1 MRIAHVSDSH
11 LTNPEGVA
19 TSVGT
24 TVALLRAA
32 GHRVV
37 LHCPG
42 PLFRCRRRPGEVPSL
57 SVPTRPYRLA
67 LPRPPS
73 APVDVV
79 HVHTTGPLGVA
90 GLRWAATRG
99 VPTVLTW
106 HTDLVA
112 YAAHYPEIPI
122 GAAYAGLRLGLR
134 WRVGDL
140 WALAHP
146 GPGRQARLAAL
157 GRTLLAHT
165 TVLIAPSAKT
175 AAMMA
180 TMAGRTPVVVL
191 PTPAAAPLA
200 DADDRRRLRARLG
213 IPADAPVLLAV
224 GRATPEK
231 NPELLLAAFAQ
242 VRSELPAARLVL
254 LGARRHRLAVRRMAR
269 RYGVAG
275 ALHLLRPVPRHRVGA
290 HYRAAD
296 VLAFTSTTDTQGL
309 VLAEAEAYGLPVA
322 MVDTLLAERPGTGT
336 TRPVAEPSPAAFGA
350 LLIRLLTEPELRGT
364 VIRDGRAA
372 ATDWSAERY
381 LAELVKLYASLPPV
395 SPAGGTA
402 IPGARRGDAG
412 AGSQRPVDPAPAGHG
427 CSSPSTSS
435 APRWSSSS
443 YWPTRG
449 AATPWWRPPRLGGW
463 SPTPATCCC
472 G

>member
-11 LTNPEGVA
+11 LDNPEGVA
-19 TSVGT
+19 TAVGT

-42 PLFRCRRRPGEVPSL
+42 PLLRRRRRPGEVPSL
-57 SVPTRPYRLA
+57 TVPTRPYRLA
-67 LPRPPS
+67 VPRSPD
-73 APVDVV
+73 APADVV

-90 GLRWAATRG
+90 GLRWATARG

-106 HTDLVA
+106 HTDLIA

-134 WRVGDL
+134 WRARDL
-140 WALAHP
+140 WALGRP
-146 GPGRQARLAAL
+146 GPDRQTRLAEL
-157 GRTLLAHT
+157 GRCLLAHS
-165 TVLIAPSAKT
+165 TVLVAPSAKT
-175 AAMMA
+175 ASMMA
-180 TMAGRTPVVVL
+180 AMAGRTPIVVL
-191 PTPAAAPLA
+191 PTPAAAPHA

-213 IPADAPVLLAV
+213 IPTNAPVLLAV

-242 VRSELPAARLVL
+242 VRQTLPEARLVL
-254 LGARRHRLAVRRMAR
+254 LGARRHRLAIRRTAH

-275 ALHLLRPVPRHRVGA
+275 ALRLLRPVSHDRVGA

-309 VLAEAEAYGLPVA
+309 VLSEAEAYGLPVA
-322 MVDTLLAERPGTGT
+322 MVDTALAERPGTGT
-336 TRPVAEPSPAAFGA
+336 TRPVAEPTAAAYGA
-350 LLIRLLTEPELRGT
+350 LLTRLLTERELRAD

-372 ATDWSAERY
+372 VTAWSGERY
-381 LAELVKLYASLPPV
+381 LAELVRLYAALPPLR
-395 SPAGGTA
+395 SAG
-402 IPGARRGDAG
+402 
-412 AGSQRPVDPAPAGHG
+412 
-427 CSSPSTSS
+427 
-435 APRWSSSS
+435 
-443 YWPTRG
+443 
-449 AATPWWRPPRLGGW
+449 
-463 SPTPATCCC
+463 PTP
-472 G
+472 

>member
-1 MRIAHVSDSH
+1 MQQNRPGHANRFTPGAHGATRSARPSDDGGVRIAHISDSH
-11 LTNPEGVA
+11 LTNQEGVA

-37 LHCPG
+37 LYCPG
-42 PLFRCRRRPGEVPSL
+42 PLSRRRRRPGEVPSL

-67 LPRPPS
+67 LPRAPS
-73 APVDVV
+73 APVDVA

-90 GLRWAATRG
+90 GLRWAADRG

-122 GAAYAGLRLGLR
+122 GAGYAGLRLGLG
-134 WRVGDL
+134 WRARDL

-165 TVLIAPSAKT
+165 SVLIAPSAKT
-175 AAMMA
+175 ATMMA
-180 TMAGRTPVVVL
+180 TMAGRTPIVVL
-191 PTPAAAPLA
+191 PTPAAAPHA
-200 DADDRRRLRARLG
+200 DADDRRRVRARLG

-242 VRSELPAARLVL
+242 VRRELPAAQLVL
-254 LGARRHRLAVRRMAR
+254 LGVRRHRLAVRRMAH

-275 ALHLLRPVPRHRVGA
+275 GLHLLRPVPRHRVGA
-290 HYRAAD
+290 YYRAAD

-322 MVDTLLAERPGTGT
+322 MVDTLLVERPGTGT
-336 TRPVAEPSPAAFGA
+336 TRPDAEPTPTAFAA
-350 LLIRLLTEPELRGT
+350 LLARLLTERDLRAA
-364 VIRDGRAA
+364 VIRDGLAA
-372 ATDWSAERY
+372 AAAWSAESY
-381 LAELVKLYASLPPV
+381 LTELVTLYASLPPV
-395 SPAGGTA
+395 SPASETG
-402 IPGARRGDAG
+402 RGW
-412 AGSQRPVDPAPAGHG
+412 
-427 CSSPSTSS
+427 PS
-435 APRWSSSS
+435 
-443 YWPTRG
+443 
-449 AATPWWRPPRLGGW
+449 
-463 SPTPATCCC
+463 
-472 G
+472 

>member
-42 PLFRCRRRPGEVPSL
+42 PLSRCRRRPGEVPSL

-67 LPRPPS
+67 LPRAPS

-134 WRVGDL
+134 WRAGDL

-180 TMAGRTPVVVL
+180 TMAGRTPILVL
-191 PTPAAAPLA
+191 PTPAAAPHA

-242 VRSELPAARLVL
+242 VRRELPAARLVL
-254 LGARRHRLAVRRMAR
+254 LGARRHRLSVRRMAR
-269 RYGVAG
+269 RYGVTG
-275 ALHLLRPVPRHRVGA
+275 ALHLLRPVPRHLVGGY
-290 HYRAAD
+290 YRAAD
-296 VLAFTSTTDTQGL
+296 LLAFAS
-309 VLAEAEAYGLPVA
+309 
-322 MVDTLLAERPGTGT
+322 T

-350 LLIRLLTEPELRGT
+350 LLTRLLTERELRGA

-381 LAELVKLYASLPPV
+381 LAELVRLYASLPPV
-395 SPAGGTA
+395 GTA
-402 IPGARRGDAG
+402 RAAIGKARRGDAE
-412 AGSQRPVDPAPAGHG
+412 ARSERPVG
-427 CSSPSTSS
+427 
-435 APRWSSSS
+435 
-443 YWPTRG
+443 
-449 AATPWWRPPRLGGW
+449 PPPVRLTQRRTG
-463 SPTPATCCC
+463 
-472 G
+472 

>member
-42 PLFRCRRRPGEVPSL
+42 PLSGSRRRPGEVPSL
-57 SVPTRPYRLA
+57 PVPTRPYRLA
-67 LPRPPS
+67 LPRPP
-73 APVDVV
+73 ATPIDVV

-90 GLRWAATRG
+90 GLRWAAARG

-122 GAAYAGLRLGLR
+122 GTAYAGLRLGLH
-134 WRVGDL
+134 WRGRDL
-140 WALAHP
+140 WALARP

-157 GRTLLAHT
+157 GRCLLAHT
-165 TVLIAPSAKT
+165 GVLIAPSTKT
-175 AAMMA
+175 ATMMA
-180 TMAGRTPVVVL
+180 AMAGRTPIVVL
-191 PTPAAAPLA
+191 PTPVAAPHT

-242 VRSELPAARLVL
+242 VRRELPAARLVL
-254 LGARRHRLAVRRMAR
+254 LGARQHRLAVRRVAH

-275 ALHLLRPVPRHRVGA
+275 ALHLLRPVPRERVGA

-309 VLAEAEAYGLPVA
+309 VLSEAEAHGVPVA
-322 MVDTLLAERPGTGT
+322 MVDTLLAQRPGTGT
-336 TRPVAEPSPAAFGA
+336 TRPVAEPSGPAFGA
-350 LLIRLLTEPELRGT
+350 LLTRLLTDRELRTT
-364 VIRDGRAA
+364 VIEAGRAA
-372 ATDWSAERY
+372 VTTW
-381 LAELVKLYASLPPV
+381 
-395 SPAGGTA
+395 
-402 IPGARRGDAG
+402 
-412 AGSQRPVDPAPAGHG
+412 
-427 CSSPSTSS
+427 S
-435 APRWSSSS
+435 APRYLTDLTNLYAKLHPS
-443 YWPTRG
+443 
-449 AATPWWRPPRLGGW
+449 PR
-463 SPTPATCCC
+463 
-472 G
+472 

>member
-19 TSVGT
+19 TSVGI

-42 PLFRCRRRPGEVPSL
+42 PLSRSRRRPGEVPSL

-90 GLRWAATRG
+90 GLRWAASRG

-134 WRVGDL
+134 WRTGDL
-140 WALAHP
+140 WALARP

-157 GRTLLAHT
+157 GRCLLAHT
-165 TVLIAPSAKT
+165 SVLIAPSAKT
-175 AAMMA
+175 ATMMA
-180 TMAGRTPVVVL
+180 AMAGRTPIVVL
-191 PTPAAAPLA
+191 PTPTAAPHS

-213 IPADAPVLLAV
+213 IAADAPVLLAV
-224 GRATPEK
+224 GRATAEK
-231 NPELLLAAFAQ
+231 NPELLLAAFTK
-242 VRSELPAARLVL
+242 VRRELPAAQLVL
-254 LGARRHRLAVRRMAR
+254 LGARRHRLAVRRTAR
-269 RYGVAG
+269 RYGVAD
-275 ALHLLRPVPRHRVGA
+275 ALHLLRPVPRDRVGA
-290 HYRAAD
+290 HYRMAD

-309 VLAEAEAYGLPVA
+309 VLSEAEAYGLPVA
-322 MVDTLLAERPGTGT
+322 IVDIQLVDRPGTGT
-336 TRPVAEPSPAAFGA
+336 TRPVAEPNAAAFGA
-350 LLIRLLTEPELRGT
+350 LLTRLLTERELRAG

-372 ATDWSAERY
+372 VAAWSGERY
-381 LAELVKLYASLPPV
+381 VAELVKLYASLPPV
-395 SPAGGTA
+395 SAAGPAT
-402 IPGARRGDAG
+402 PKARRGDAE
-412 AGSQRPVDPAPAGHG
+412 AR
-427 CSSPSTSS
+427 
-435 APRWSSSS
+435 
-443 YWPTRG
+443 
-449 AATPWWRPPRLGGW
+449 
-463 SPTPATCCC
+463 
-472 G
+472 

>member
-42 PLFRCRRRPGEVPSL
+42 PVWRCRRRPGEVPSL

-90 GLRWAATRG
+90 GLRWAATRR

-112 YAAHYPEIPI
+112 YAAHYPEVPI

-134 WRVGDL
+134 WRAGDL

-157 GRTLLAHT
+157 ARTLLAHS

-191 PTPAAAPLA
+191 PTPAAAPHP

-231 NPELLLAAFAQ
+231 NPELLLAAFAH
-242 VRSELPAARLVL
+242 VRRKLPAARLVL

-269 RYGVAG
+269 RYGVTG
-275 ALHLLRPVPRHRVGA
+275 ALHLLRPMPRHRVGA
-290 HYRAAD
+290 YYRAAD
-296 VLAFTSTTDTQGL
+296 VLAFASTTDTQGL

-322 MVDTLLAERPGTGT
+322 IVDAQLAERPGTGT
-336 TRPVAEPSPAAFGA
+336 ARPVAEPSPAAFGA
-350 LLIRLLTEPELRGT
+350 LLTRLLTGREVRGA

-372 ATDWSAERY
+372 ATGWSAERY
-381 LAELVKLYASLPPV
+381 LAELVTLYASLPPV
-395 SPAGGTA
+395 GPAGGAAT
-402 IPGARRGDAG
+402 PGARRGDAG
-412 AGSQRPVDPAPAGHG
+412 SPGPTDPAPETGRG
-427 CSSPSTSS
+427 RSSWRSS
-435 APRWSSSS
+435 MRRW
-443 YWPTRG
+443 
-449 AATPWWRPPRLGGW
+449 
-463 SPTPATCCC
+463 
-472 G
+472 

>member
-37 LHCPG
+37 LHSPG
-42 PLFRCRRRPGEVPSL
+42 PLPRCRRRPGEVPSL

-67 LPRPPS
+67 LPRAPS

-134 WRVGDL
+134 WRAGDL

-165 TVLIAPSAKT
+165 TVLIAPSTKT

-180 TMAGRTPVVVL
+180 TMAGRTPIVVL
-191 PTPAAAPLA
+191 PTPAAAATTGRRTCSRSPPPPTRRAWCSPRPRRTDCRWPWWTLCSPSGPAPAPL
-200 DADDRRRLRARLG
+200 DR
-213 IPADAPVLLAV
+213 
-224 GRATPEK
+224 
-231 NPELLLAAFAQ
+231 
-242 VRSELPAARLVL
+242 S
-254 LGARRHRLAVRRMAR
+254 
-269 RYGVAG
+269 
-275 ALHLLRPVPRHRVGA
+275 
-290 HYRAAD
+290 
-296 VLAFTSTTDTQGL
+296 
-309 VLAEAEAYGLPVA
+309 
-322 MVDTLLAERPGTGT
+322 
-336 TRPVAEPSPAAFGA
+336 PSPA
-350 LLIRLLTEPELRGT
+350 RR
-364 VIRDGRAA
+364 RSGRC
-372 ATDWSAERY
+372 
-381 LAELVKLYASLPPV
+381 
-395 SPAGGTA
+395 SP
-402 IPGARRGDAG
+402 
-412 AGSQRPVDPAPAGHG
+412 G
-427 CSSPSTSS
+427 C
-435 APRWSSSS
+435 
-443 YWPTRG
+443 
-449 AATPWWRPPRLGGW
+449 
-463 SPTPATCCC
+463 
-472 G
+472 